1 MGHYGAKNGPI
12 WPIIKLVED
21 FVRIKVPVKFERNP
35 VKSVACIAFTTLRE
49 ARPPARDKNTL
60 KPLGLQG
67 ENELDQNSIRFLF
80 HWICMLL

>member
-1 MGHYGAKNGPI
+1 MGHYGANNGPI
-12 WPIIKLVED
+12 WPIIKPLED

-49 ARPPARDKNTL
+49 ARPSARDYNTP

-67 ENELDQNSIRFLF
+67 KNGLGQNSIRFLF